1 MMACIY
7 FEKTFQIYFL
17 YLCQEEEAEED
28 FSFTVIA
35 YRDFSLVTPLAGTTL
50 RRPMWDTP
58 VYV

>member
-7 FEKTFQIYFL
+7 FEKTSQIYFL
-17 YLCQEEEAEED
+17 YLCQEEEGEED

-35 YRDFSLVTPLAGTTL
+35 YRDFSLVTPLVGTKL

-58 VYV
+58 VCV